1 MPPAAPPDLSLWRLF
16 LRFLHFGAFAW
27 GGPVAQIGMLRQ
39 ELVDEER
46 WVEPERFNRVLSVY
60 QAMPGPEAH
69 ELCVYF
75 GMAARG
81 RRGGLVAGLGFL
93 LPGALAVLLAAVLY
107 VRFGLDGRLA
117 AALVG
122 IQVAAV
128 ALVARAV
135 HRIGGHALHDRWLW
149 LVAMAA
155 VAATAGG
162 MHFAVVLA
170 VGGIAGALTV
180 TRAGR
185 GIAVVVLA
193 ALVVAAWMA
202 PTNATE
208 DGGRT
213 ERVTTARAAG
223 QARPAE
229 AFATGLTAGSLS
241 FGGAY
246 TSIGFVRDDAV
257 VRSRWL
263 DDSQFLDGVALA
275 GSLPAPLV
283 VFATFIGYL
292 AGGLGGSLAMTA
304 GIFLPAFAI
313 TLVGH
318 RALERLV
325 DEPRIHRL
333 LDGVTAAVVG
343 LIVVTAAV
351 LAASAIRHPAA
362 ALLLAAAMAVLLRWR
377 SRLAIVA
384 VVAGCGTAALL
395 ADLLAT

>member
-1 MPPAAPPDLSLWRLF
+1 MPAAAPPDLSLWRLF
-16 LRFLHFGAFAW
+16 LRFLRFGAFAW

-46 WVEPERFNRVLSVY
+46 WVDGERFNRVLSVY

-75 GMAARG
+75 GMVARG
-81 RRGGLVAGLGFL
+81 RRGGLVAGMGFL
-93 LPGALAVLLAAVLY
+93 LPGAVAVLLAAVVY

-117 AALVG
+117 AALAG

-135 HRIGGHALHDRWLW
+135 HRIGSHALHDRWLW
-149 LVAMAA
+149 LVAVAA
-155 VAATAGG
+155 AIATAGG
-162 MHFAVVLA
+162 MHFAAVLL
-170 VGGIAGALTV
+170 VGGLAGALTV
-180 TRAGR
+180 ARWGGAG
-185 GIAVVVLA
+185 ASVLLA
-193 ALVVAAWMA
+193 ALVAAAWL
-202 PTNATE
+202 P
-208 DGGRT
+208 GGTAADVRT
-213 ERVTTARAAG
+213 GRVASANAAG
-223 QARPAE
+223 EARPAE

-246 TSIGFVRDDAV
+246 TSLGFVREDAV
-257 VRSRWL
+257 SRSRWL
-263 DDSQFLDGVALA
+263 DDAQFLDAVALA

-283 VFATFIGYL
+283 VFATFVGYL
-292 AGGLGGSLAMTA
+292 AGGLAGSFAMTA

-313 TLVGH
+313 TLLGH

-351 LAASAIRHPAA
+351 LAVGAIRHPAA
-362 ALLLAAAMAVLLRWR
+362 ALLLVGALALLLRWR

-384 VVAGCGTAALL
+384 VVAGCGAASLL
-395 ADLLAT
+395 AGLLG